1 MHLEGRYRSQG
12 KPGAEVGRGEG
23 MNPTSP
29 PLPGVSNAQ
38 VWAGSRNR
46 DSLDHPILP
55 PQVLAQS
62 KNLRIPF
69 LGNLGALHP
78 TFPFNSQLK

>member
-1 MHLEGRYRSQG
+1 MHLEDRYRSQG
-12 KPGAEVGRGEG
+12 KPGAEVGAGRGDE
-23 MNPTSP
+23 PHFL

-38 VWAGSRNR
+38 VWAGGRNR

-55 PQVLAQS
+55 PKFLAQS

-69 LGNLGALHP
+69 LGNLVPLHP
-78 TFPFNSQLK
+78 TFPQLK